1 MTAVTSTAKK
11 SFFGTH
17 FRNKII
23 ESKKILIINLV
34 LHLIGLPLIA
44 AVLLRLVYLDEHN
57 LPYDNSESLI
67 VVSVIA
73 LVIALLSGIV
83 IALGNF
89 RYLYTKSLVDMTYS
103 LPVTTKQRFVA
114 DYLSGLAIYM
124 IPAVLGAVLSLII
137 LVTGSS
143 FVDISELWTIFPEL
157 FLAGLI
163 VLVGML
169 LLYTFTVL
177 TTIFC
182 GSTFEAIFSVI
193 TSNIII
199 PATFFAGFCMIQ
211 DAADYVLSE
220 ASLIYNAGFTA
231 TSPIGVIFAF
241 GNYLDIAFYGTDF
254 ASKYFMR
261 WLVPALIMIAVY
273 FAAAY
278 LLYKH
283 RKAEQVSKPYVYRI
297 FYYIIM
303 ALAVFCLMSIFLI
316 NEIGIAAGIILCA
329 ILFFIIEVITKR
341 GFTRFWESILRYAI
355 SIAAVFGFFLICQNT
370 YGFGCA
376 DYVPREAA
384 VDSVSIS
391 SYDMTAYSDM
401 IFDDKEVIRETVRL
415 HESIIAQQNSEDSD
429 YGNIVSQSKIISYD
443 SDPEIYTH
451 YAYDYISIT
460 YYLKNGSTVIRDYE
474 LTSDL
479 GGDLSA
485 AIALSDD
492 HSDVLSSDMA
502 LYAFNSNGFNWYESL
517 KDVSSD
523 AVASVYVMNK
533 LNLNDQMR
541 NISYSQ
547 MMALKLA
554 YKTDLLAMTDEEYRT
569 AGVYGYFFGDV
580 RYVIRDTFINTIE
593 TLGELGFEDLTVDRE
608 YIEEEISRSRVRMN
622 IFTDVKTYYAIGDS
636 KYRELDKFTTTSH
649 AYSTSGYSAEITD
662 KEPDDCL
669 VKLLER
675 ATPIIIDSAAAGA
688 IEFQTD
694 SSDVALFLPDTD
706 ENRALLEEARDMY
719 IEGRLVSSD
728 TFYAYD
734 EEYYYE
740 GEYYIE

>member
-17 FRNKII
+17 LRNKII

-44 AVLLRLVYLDEHN
+44 TVLLRLVYLDEHN

-124 IPAVLGAVLSLII
+124 IPAVLGTVLSLII
-137 LVTGSS
+137 LVIGSS
-143 FVDISELWTIFPEL
+143 FVDMSELWTIFPEL
-157 FLAGLI
+157 FRAGLI

-199 PATFFAGFCMIQ
+199 PATFFAGFYMIQ

-241 GNYLDIAFYGTDF
+241 ANYLDNTYFAFYGTDF

-273 FAAAY
+273 FIAAY

-316 NEIGIAAGIILCA
+316 NEIGITSGIILCA
-329 ILFFIIEVITKR
+329 ILFFIVEVITKR

-355 SIAAVFGFFLICQNT
+355 SIAAVFGFFLICQYT

-401 IFDDKEVIRETVRL
+401 IFDDKDVIRETVRL
-415 HESIIAQQNSEDSD
+415 HENIIAQQNSEDSD
-429 YGNIVSQSKIISYD
+429 YGNIVSQSKIVSYN

-451 YAYDYISIT
+451 HAYDYISIT

-479 GGDLSA
+479 CGDLSA

-492 HSDVLSSDMA
+492 HSDMLSSDMA
-502 LYAFNSNGFNWYESL
+502 LYAFNTNGFNWYESL
-517 KDVSSD
+517 KNVSSD
-523 AVASVYVMNK
+523 AVASVSVMNK
-533 LNLNDQMR
+533 LHLNEQTR

-569 AGVYGYFFGDV
+569 ADVYGYFFGDS

-593 TLGELGFEDLTVDRE
+593 ALGKLGFEDMTIDRE
-608 YIEEEISRSRVRMN
+608 YIEEEISSSRVRMN
-622 IFTDVKTYYAIGDS
+622 ILTDIKTFYAIGDS
-636 KYRELDKFTTTSH
+636 KYRELDKFTITSH
-649 AYSTSGYSAEITD
+649 TYSTSGYSAEITD

-694 SSDVALFLPDTD
+694 SSGVVLFLPDTD
-706 ENRALLEEARDMY
+706 ENRALLEEARNMY
-719 IEGRLVSSD
+719 IEGKLVTSD
-728 TFYAYD
+728 TFYEYD
-734 EEYYYE
+734 EEYYY
-740 GEYYIE
+740 YD